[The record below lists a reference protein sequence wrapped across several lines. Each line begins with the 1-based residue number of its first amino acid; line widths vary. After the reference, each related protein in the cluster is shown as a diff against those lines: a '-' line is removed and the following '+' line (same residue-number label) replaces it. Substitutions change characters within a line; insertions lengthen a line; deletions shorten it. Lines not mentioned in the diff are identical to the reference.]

1 MSYDY
6 RKILPESRENYIPSI
21 PFHSY
26 QYGQSASDNGFVAV
40 TGNGVTPDMALS
52 RISIETVEEGMTFLD
67 KLENYPT
74 DNGKKWRET
83 VMLLSSG
90 IDANDELQFGF
101 NRESLKLKQNFLDPL
116 GYNSSVVI
124 RFPEQ
129 SFRDP
134 LSGFN
139 SGDQECF

>member
-1 MSYDY
+1 MMDPYAIRDFLAFAFNSFARPAPLYVTLIGDMSYDY
-6 RKILPESRENYIPSI
+6 RKISPDSRENYIPSI

-26 QYGQSASDNGFVAV
+26 QYGQSASDNGFAAV
-40 TGNGVTPDMALS
+40 TGGGVTPDMALS

-101 NRESLKLKQNFLDPL
+101 NRESLEVKTK
-116 GYNSSVVI
+116 
-124 RFPEQ
+124 FP
-129 SFRDP
+129 
-134 LSGFN
+134 
-139 SGDQECF
+139 